1 MINGFEYQIRETM
14 RCVSTS
20 LIESPKMS
28 FDFSLLMARTMD
40 TIRAQLGVRYPTE

>member
-14 RCVSTS
+14 SCVSS
-20 LIESPKMS
+20 NQIESPKMS

-40 TIRAQLGVRYPTE
+40 TIRTQLGVRYPTE